1 MRSVIIILEHD
12 AMAYRPPWTIILRAI
27 SSCRCSCSFLS
38 ISLVMV
44 GSYFVELPVCGDEAH
59 ATDGLDAAVGLQM
72 ELSAKSIHE
81 HVDDSRVVLEVDA
94 PHVFDNILTWA
105 DTVFV
110 PDEID
115 QQVKFSACQLHI
127 LVVGQHLMCGE
138 IDRGHAVRHCRQWPQ
153 ACRSL
158 RRSALLAERC
168 RCRARPQR

>member
-1 MRSVIIILEHD
+1 MKPNDIGRYGLIFCHG
-12 AMAYRPPWTIILRAI
+12 PQ
-27 SSCRCSCSFLS
+27 
-38 ISLVMV
+38 
-44 GSYFVELPVCGDEAH
+44 ELW
-59 ATDGLDAAVGLQM
+59 LDVAVGLQM

-94 PHVFDNILTWA
+94 PHVLDNILTWA

-138 IDRGHAVRHCRQWPQ
+138 IDRDVAQPQ
-153 ACRSL
+153 QLIVLSVAEVNLDAFQKLVKGERFL
-158 RRSALLAERC
+158 DIVVGLLAERC

>member
-1 MRSVIIILEHD
+1 M
-12 AMAYRPPWTIILRAI
+12 
-27 SSCRCSCSFLS
+27 
-38 ISLVMV
+38 
-44 GSYFVELPVCGDEAH
+44 ELPVCGDEAH

-127 LVVGQHLMCGE
+127 LVVVL
-138 IDRGHAVRHCRQWPQ
+138 RP
-153 ACRSL
+153 SL
-158 RRSALLAERC
+158 
-168 RCRARPQR
+168 